1 MSYPSYLTYYL
12 ICSYASTVF
21 SHVGAQM
28 TITPIRVQFKTTCQ
42 ILDMSR
48 EALRHKIR
56 TDATFPRPIKTGDTK
71 QAPVYF
77 DYAELVEWHNSKKEA
92 AAQVGV

>member
-1 MSYPSYLTYYL
+1 
-12 ICSYASTVF
+12 
-21 SHVGAQM
+21 
-28 TITPIRVQFKTTCQ
+28 
-42 ILDMSR
+42 MSR

-77 DYAELVEWHNSKKEA
+77 DYAELLEWHNNQKQSLAMMEA
-92 AAQVGV
+92 

>member
-1 MSYPSYLTYYL
+1 MG
-12 ICSYASTVF
+12 F
-21 SHVGAQM
+21 FM
-28 TITPIRVQFKTTCQ
+28 TIKPIRVQFKTTCQ
-42 ILDMSR
+42 ILDISR

-77 DYAELVEWHNSKKEA
+77 DYAELLEWHNGQKQSLAAMEA
-92 AAQVGV
+92 